1 MSKGAFHKG
10 VYGAIMSAL
19 NNINELRFQKVVQ
32 NSAYLYYGQFS
43 KVSL

>member
-10 VYGAIMSAL
+10 VHGAIMSAL
-19 NNINELRFQKVVQ
+19 NKINELRFSKVVQ
-32 NSAYLYYGQFS
+32 NGAYLYYEQFL